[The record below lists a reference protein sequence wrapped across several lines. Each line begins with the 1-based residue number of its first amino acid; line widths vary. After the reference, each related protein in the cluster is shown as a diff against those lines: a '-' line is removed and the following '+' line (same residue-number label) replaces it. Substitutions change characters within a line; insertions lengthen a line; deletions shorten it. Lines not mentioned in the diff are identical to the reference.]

1 MIRSDLLESNAGE
14 TYKQVGER
22 VPCPEK
28 LVGYSFTIKGSV
40 EWGKRRLSSS
50 FLSRWHANII
60 SSSSRLGR
68 GGFSLVPTWSR
79 QGCKI
84 YFRSLYNEH
93 LPINYCFYLCREH
106 LLGIT
111 NLLSSLGKMW
121 VSCHQCVNVLGH
133 VSCSCCM
140 VLWLSKPTILSDH

>member
-1 MIRSDLLESNAGE
+1 MIRSELLQSNAGE

-111 NLLSSLGKMW
+111 NLLSSVGSMW
-121 VSCHQCVNVLGH
+121 VSRHHSFIVWGHGSSFHCVFFFF
-133 VSCSCCM
+133 C
-140 VLWLSKPTILSDH
+140 